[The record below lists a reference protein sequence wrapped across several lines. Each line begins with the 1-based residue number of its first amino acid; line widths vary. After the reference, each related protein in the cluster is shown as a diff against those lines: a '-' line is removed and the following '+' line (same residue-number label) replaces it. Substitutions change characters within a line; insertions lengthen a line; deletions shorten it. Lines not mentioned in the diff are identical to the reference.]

1 MTLTKK
7 NISKKIKD
15 DSKITH
21 LEASRFLNSF
31 LDLIKFK
38 SKKYDIK
45 IHNFGSFIYK
55 FTPKRLGRNPKTGK
69 THTIKPFNRLIFK
82 ASIRLKNYLN

>member
-15 DSKITH
+15 DSKIKH
-21 LEASRFLNSF
+21 HEASRFLNSF
-31 LDLIKFK
+31 LSINKFK

-45 IHNFGSFIYK
+45 IQKFGSLIYK
-55 FTPKRLGRNPKTGK
+55 
-69 THTIKPFNRLIFK
+69 
-82 ASIRLKNYLN
+82 